1 MPFKEMYSKKSDM
14 LLLNYIFSNQNL
26 IQWNINNQ
34 SFYMNQDDH
43 VSTHLG
49 KYYFLKSTYF
59 TNIVERIVTKFV
71 RKHEVFVD
79 N

>member
-1 MPFKEMYSKKSDM
+1 
-14 LLLNYIFSNQNL
+14 
-26 IQWNINNQ
+26 
-34 SFYMNQDDH
+34 MNQDDH

-71 RKHEVFVD
+71 GKHEVFVD